1 MKKTFYL
8 KALILLLVIIS
19 GYFLTAAVFPKNL
32 TRYPFFVLLLL
43 TDIYLWSVVKSKIFT
58 YNSILK
64 SGLALAYWFPFLL
77 LVLTTVINYFY
88 NSADWPPAVRI
99 YINGLIFVFYTAKLI
114 PALILLLTD
123 MIRFSKHLVKYNNRA
138 HSESKPSELITRS
151 QFIEQLSLATGGLM
165 ITTMFAGM
173 LKWVHDFRVK
183 YVSIPI
189 FNLPQAFNGYRIVQ
203 ISDLHLGSWANETL
217 LDQAIDIIHKQNPDL
232 IVFTGDLVN
241 YSTKEAWRFKESLK
255 KLSARDGVLTIL
267 GNHDYGDYMNW
278 PSVEDKKQN
287 MRDLFTF
294 YNEIGWKLL
303 KNSHQIITR
312 NNESL
317 AIIGVENWS
326 ANKRFP
332 KKGNIEKASK
342 GIGQVPVKILL
353 SHDPSHWDVV
363 AKQNP
368 EIQLTLSGHTHGFQF
383 GIDIP
388 GIKWSPA
395 QYIYK
400 RWAGL
405 YSNEDNNRFL
415 YVNRGL
421 GSIGYPGRVGILPE
435 ITLIEITS

>member
-1 MKKTFYL
+1 MKKSFFL
-8 KALILLLVIIS
+8 KALILLFVVIA
-19 GYFLTAAVFPKNL
+19 GYFITAAVFPKNL
-32 TRYPFFVLLLL
+32 SRYPFFILLLL
-43 TDIYLWSVVKSKIFT
+43 TDIYLWSVVKRKIFT
-58 YNSILK
+58 YNTVLK
-64 SGLALAYWFPFLL
+64 TGLALLYWFPFLL
-77 LVLTTVINYFY
+77 LTGTTVVNYFY
-88 NSADWPPAVRI
+88 ESADWVPILRI
-99 YINGLIFVFYTAKLI
+99 YSYGLIFIFYTAKLI

-123 MIRFSKHLVKYNNRA
+123 LIRFSTQLIKYKRVSP
-138 HSESKPSELITRS
+138 SEEKSSELITRS
-151 QFIEQLSLATGGLM
+151 RFIEQLSLATGGLM

-183 YVSIPI
+183 FITIPI
-189 FNLPQAFNGYRIVQ
+189 KNLPEAFHGYRIVQ
-203 ISDLHLGSWANETL
+203 ISDLHLGSWANENQL
-217 LDQAIDIIHKQNPDL
+217 EHAIDLIHNQNPDL

-241 YSTKEAWRFKESLK
+241 YSTKEAWRFKETLK
-255 KLSARDGVLTIL
+255 KLSSKDGVLTIL

-287 MRDLFTF
+287 MRDLFSF

-303 KNSHQIITR
+303 KNSHHIITR

-326 ANKRFP
+326 TNKRFP

-342 GIGQVPVKILL
+342 GIGQEPVRILL

-363 AKQNP
+363 EQQNP

-395 QYIYK
+395 QYMYK

-405 YSNEDNNRFL
+405 YPNEDNSRFL

-435 ITLIEITS
+435 ITLIELTS